1 MLVEELEK
9 NLKAGFL
16 NSIYLLYGEET
27 FLLENCLKKIKSNFG
42 EKVDGINYI
51 KIDESNI
58 DKLISNIEV
67 PAFGFEKKLII
78 ARNTGI
84 FKKEAKKKDGI
95 NSLIQNKISDYL
107 KENVDIIKDSCVIV
121 FVEQDVNKI
130 ELYKTIESLRN
141 CL

>member
-9 NLKAGFL
+9 SLKAGIL

>member
-1 MLVEELEK
+1 MLVKELEK
-9 NLKAGFL
+9 SLKAGML

-107 KENVDIIKDSCVIV
+107 KENIDIIKDLCVIV
-121 FVEQDVNKI
+121 FVEQDINKI
-130 ELYKTIESLRN
+130 ELYNTIESLRN

>member
-1 MLVEELEK
+1 MIVEELEK
-9 NLKAGFL
+9 SLKTGNL

-107 KENVDIIKDSCVIV
+107 KEIQIIIK
-121 FVEQDVNKI
+121 E
-130 ELYKTIESLRN
+130 
-141 CL
+141 